1 MKRAIANA
9 LLGIMTANAV
19 MAATPRKWTLKDC
32 IDYAMANNITLQQSR
47 IAKQSAIEDVKQAK
61 SELLPSLDFST
72 NHSAGYRP
80 WVNSGVSTVANGT
93 VETSINKTYYN
104 GSYGINAS
112 WTVWNGNRN
121 RNNLKLNRLA
131 AEQAELDSAETAN
144 NIQEQIAQI
153 YIQILYLNEA
163 IAANKQSYEA
173 SRKHEE
179 QGIAMLN
186 LGKMSKADVAQL
198 KAQSAQDRYNIV
210 ETESSLAQYKLQLKQ
225 LLEITDNED
234 FDVKVPQASDENALS
249 EIPSLA
255 SVYEAALEQRPEIR
269 NSQLAVQS
277 SDVNIAVAK
286 AGRMPS
292 LSLSGSVGT
301 STTSMNSKKWGSQMQ
316 TNFDATIGATLSI
329 PILDNRSTK
338 TAVNK
343 AKLQKEQ
350 NVLSLK
356 DKQKQ
361 LYSTIEGYWLDA
373 NTNQQKFK
381 AAKASMESERE
392 SYELL
397 SEQFKLGLKNIVEL
411 MNGKANLM
419 NATQDM
425 LQSKYMTILDQQ
437 LLRFYKGEQLN
448 I

>member
-1 MKRAIANA
+1 
-9 LLGIMTANAV
+9 
-19 MAATPRKWTLKDC
+19 
-32 IDYAMANNITLQQSR
+32 
-47 IAKQSAIEDVKQAK
+47 
-61 SELLPSLDFST
+61 
-72 NHSAGYRP
+72 
-80 WVNSGVSTVANGT
+80 
-93 VETSINKTYYN
+93 
-104 GSYGINAS
+104 
-112 WTVWNGNRN
+112 
-121 RNNLKLNRLA
+121 
-131 AEQAELDSAETAN
+131 
-144 NIQEQIAQI
+144 
-153 YIQILYLNEA
+153 
-163 IAANKQSYEA
+163 
-173 SRKHEE
+173 
-179 QGIAMLN
+179 MLN
-186 LGKMSKADVAQL
+186 QGKMSKADVAQL

-225 LLEITDNED
+225 LLEITDEEN
-234 FDVKVPQASDENALS
+234 FDVEVPQASDEEALS

-255 SVYEAALEQRPEIR
+255 SVYEAALGERPEIR

-292 LSLSGSVGT
+292 LSLTGSVGT

-329 PILDNRSTK
+329 PLFDNRSTK

-350 NVLSLK
+350 SVLSLK
-356 DKQKQ
+356 DQQKQ

-411 MNGKANLM
+411 MDGKANLM
-419 NATQDM
+419 KATQDM

-437 LLRFYKGEQLN
+437 LLKFYKGEQLN

>member
-9 LLGIMTANAV
+9 FMAFMAAQAV
-19 MAATPRKWTLKDC
+19 MAATPTKWTLKDC

-47 IAKQSAIEDVKQAK
+47 IAKQSAIEDAKQAK

-80 WVNSGVSTVANGT
+80 WVNSGISTVANGT
-93 VETSINKTYYN
+93 VETSINKAYYN

-131 AEQAELDSAETAN
+131 AEQAGLDSAETAN

-186 LGKMSKADVAQL
+186 QGKMSKADVAQL

-225 LLEITDNED
+225 LLEITDEEN
-234 FDVKVPQASDENALS
+234 FDVEVPQASDEEALS

-255 SVYEAALEQRPEIR
+255 SVYEAALGERPEIR

-292 LSLSGSVGT
+292 LSLTGSVGT

-329 PILDNRSTK
+329 PLFDNRSTK

-350 NVLSLK
+350 SVLSLK
-356 DKQKQ
+356 DQQKQ

-373 NTNQQKFK
+373 NTNQQRFK

-411 MNGKANLM
+411 MDGKANLM
-419 NATQDM
+419 KATQDM

-437 LLRFYKGEQLN
+437 LLKFYKGEQLN

>member
-292 LSLSGSVGT
+292 FSLSLASFKILTISLGFFL
-301 STTSMNSKKWGSQMQ
+301 STQISFGFVVQILKIGIWDNS
-316 TNFDATIGATLSI
+316 F
-329 PILDNRSTK
+329 
-338 TAVNK
+338 
-343 AKLQKEQ
+343 
-350 NVLSLK
+350 
-356 DKQKQ
+356 
-361 LYSTIEGYWLDA
+361 
-373 NTNQQKFK
+373 F
-381 AAKASMESERE
+381 
-392 SYELL
+392 
-397 SEQFKLGLKNIVEL
+397 
-411 MNGKANLM
+411 
-419 NATQDM
+419 ATQTM
-425 LQSKYMTILDQQ
+425 
-437 LLRFYKGEQLN
+437 FFG
-448 I
+448 